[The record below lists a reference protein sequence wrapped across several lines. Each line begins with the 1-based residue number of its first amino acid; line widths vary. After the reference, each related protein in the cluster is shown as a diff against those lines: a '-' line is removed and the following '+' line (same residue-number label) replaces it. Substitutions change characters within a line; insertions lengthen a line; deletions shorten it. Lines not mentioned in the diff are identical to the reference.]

1 MTPTAPDP
9 SSDLTESTV
18 SHPSEYTQSAEGDI
32 PNTTTPDT
40 TTPDTTTAGDE
51 LPAGDLDP
59 GATKSAD
66 ETGQGGDPAEP
77 AKNKAHP
84 WNG

>member
-1 MTPTAPDP
+1 MTPIEPNGAG
-9 SSDLTESTV
+9 STV
-18 SHPSEYTQSAEGDI
+18 SHPSEYVESADGEI
-32 PNTTTPDT
+32 PNTTTG
-40 TTPDTTTAGDE
+40 DTTTAGDE
-51 LPAGDLDP
+51 LPMGDLDP
-59 GATKSAD
+59 GGTQSAD

>member
-1 MTPTAPDP
+1 MLPNNAGPQ
-9 SSDLTESTV
+9 STV
-18 SHPSEYTQSAEGDI
+18 SHPSEYVESADGEI
-32 PNTTTPDT
+32 PNT

-51 LPAGDLDP
+51 LPMGDVDP
-59 GATKSAD
+59 DATRAAD
-66 ETGQGGDPAEP
+66 ETGQGGDPTEP

>member
-1 MTPTAPDP
+1 MTPPEP
-9 SSDLTESTV
+9 SS
-18 SHPSEYTQSAEGDI
+18 AETIPTPEGVI
-32 PNTTTPDT
+32 PNTTTAK
-40 TTPDTTTAGDE
+40 TTTAGDE
-51 LPAGDLDP
+51 LPMGDVDP
-59 GATKSAD
+59 DSTRSAD

>member
-9 SSDLTESTV
+9 SSDLTEPTV

-32 PNTTTPDT
+32 PNT